1 MSTILLVV
9 DDEPDVQLLVKQ
21 KFRREIRDGKY
32 KFIFAE
38 NGVDAL
44 SKLRENPDVDVVL
57 SDVNMPQMDGITL
70 LSKTRKVNPTV
81 QTIIVSAYGDMRN
94 IRRAMNNGAFDFVTK
109 PINFNDL
116 GATIDKTIHH
126 VRQLREAIEE
136 KEKLYHQL
144 ERHSEMLEETVEE
157 RTAEIEEQRRVIE
170 AKNQNIIE
178 SINYAKRIQESILP
192 TQKTIRRLLPNSFIF
207 FKPRDIVSG
216 DFYWMSEHEGR
227 TLIAAVDCTGH
238 GVPGAFMSL
247 IGNDLLNVIVARD
260 IVSPEEILAELHKGV
275 RTALNQENGKSR
287 DGMDIALCLI
297 DEEKGII
304 EFAGARNPLIIVN
317 DGQMEIIKGDKRSI
331 GGVQPEKERIFT
343 KHEIKIDPKA
353 TYYIFSDGYQDQ
365 FGGENGQKY
374 LTKNFRKLLLTL
386 HDKPLDEQKHALMQ
400 ELDAWRGDY
409 PQIDDILVMGMRLGE

>member
-21 KFRREIRDGKY
+21 KFRRQIRDGKY
-32 KFIFAE
+32 TFLFAE

-44 SKLRENPDVDVVL
+44 EKLKENPDVDVVL
-57 SDVNMPQMDGITL
+57 CDVNMPQMDGITL

-126 VRQLREAIEE
+126 VRQLKEAITE
-136 KEKLYHQL
+136 KEKLYRKL
-144 ERHSEMLEETVEE
+144 EEHSEKLEETVEQ
-157 RTAEIEEQRRVIE
+157 RTAEIEEQKRVIE

-192 TQKTIRRLLPNSFIF
+192 TQDAVDHVIPESFVF

-216 DFYWMSEHEGR
+216 DFYWVNEIDGKKII
-227 TLIAAVDCTGH
+227 TAVDCTGH

-247 IGNDLLNVIVARD
+247 IGNDLLNVTVQAKRITTPDKVL
-260 IVSPEEILAELHKGV
+260 EHLHQEV
-275 RTALNQENGKSR
+275 RKVLNQESGKSR
-287 DGMDIALCLI
+287 DGMDLAFCTIFP
-297 DEEKGII
+297 EEQKML
-304 EFAGARNPLIIVN
+304 FAGARNPLIIIR
-317 DGQMEIIKGDKRSI
+317 DGDMEIVKGDKKSV
-331 GGVQPEKERIFT
+331 GGIQNETARTFTCHEVSLEK
-343 KHEIKIDPKA
+343 PA
-353 TYYIFSDGYQDQ
+353 MYYIFSDGYQDQ
-365 FGGENGQKY
+365 FGGEDGQKY
-374 LTKNFRKLLLTL
+374 LTKNFRKLLLEI
-386 HDKPLDEQKHALMQ
+386 HDKPLQEQRRVLEE
-400 ELDAWRGDY
+400 ELEAWRGDY
-409 PQIDDILVMGMRLGE
+409 PQVDDILVIGMKL